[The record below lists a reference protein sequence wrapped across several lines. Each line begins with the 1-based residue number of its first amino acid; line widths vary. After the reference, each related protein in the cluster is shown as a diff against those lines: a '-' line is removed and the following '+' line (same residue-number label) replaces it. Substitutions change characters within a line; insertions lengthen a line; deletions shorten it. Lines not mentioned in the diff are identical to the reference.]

1 MPDQRSAIITDLRA
15 MLDALSRQFGG
26 DPGPI
31 ADTDVIPDT
40 GALDSAGLLEF
51 VVLVD
56 EKFSLL
62 LEPEDMTV
70 DNLGSLSA
78 IADFI
83 IARRATIAQ
92 STGRT

>member
-1 MPDQRSAIITDLRA
+1 

-31 ADTDVIPDT
+31 ADTDVIPDS

-56 EKFSLL
+56 EKYTLM
-62 LEPEDMTV
+62 LEPEDMTI
-70 DNLGSLSA
+70 DNLGSLAA

-83 IARRATIAQ
+83 MARRVQ
-92 STGRT
+92 KERDTGRT